1 MKSQPNRIELVTRP
15 DLRQM
20 AGLLLKQY
28 VDAHWSCE
36 AEKFKEPEATPK
48 AKAAVRAM
56 LPLGLKESI
65 SKVRNSV
72 AYCVSAIASWDWPE
86 QWPELF
92 EILTEALKA
101 GAGRNVTYLIVLRIS
116 IICYIMIVEH
126 CG

>member
-1 MKSQPNRIELVTRP
+1 MGEQQLEALQVTDEYGVHLTEITLHREGP
-15 DLRQM
+15 LPLRQM

-101 GAGRNVTYLIVLRIS
+101 GAGNDITDL
-116 IICYIMIVEH
+116 
-126 CG
+126 G

>member
-1 MKSQPNRIELVTRP
+1 MILKSQQNRIELVTRP
-15 DLRQM
+15 ALRQM

-101 GAGRNVTYLIVLRIS
+101 GAGRNVTLVYVYAPEITIT
-116 IICYIMIVEH
+116 
-126 CG
+126 